1 LNAYTFGFGST
12 KVVVVYSALF
22 KNMDEGEISFILGHE
37 MGHVSLGHTRI
48 NSFIGGMAGIPAPW
62 GISVILRGIFLSWN
76 RACEYSADRAGLL
89 ACGNVNKAISALIK
103 LGAGPGAHS
112 QAELDRALKML
123 DEEDDNIFSLLG
135 ESLQTHPMLIK
146 RIQQLLRYASSRNY
160 EKLQV
165 WVRQNPNIKKE

>member
-1 LNAYTFGFGST
+1 ML
-12 KVVVVYSALF
+12 YSALF

-48 NSFIGGMAGIPAPW
+48 NSFVGGMAGIPAPW
-62 GISVILRGIFLSWN
+62 GVSVILRGIFLSWN

-103 LGAGPGAHS
+103 LGAGPGAYS
-112 QAELDRALKML
+112 QAELARALKML
-123 DEEDDNIFSLLG
+123 EEEDDNIFGVLNETFS
-135 ESLQTHPMLIK
+135 THPMLIK

-160 EKLQV
+160 QQLQA
-165 WVRQNPNIKKE
+165 WVKS